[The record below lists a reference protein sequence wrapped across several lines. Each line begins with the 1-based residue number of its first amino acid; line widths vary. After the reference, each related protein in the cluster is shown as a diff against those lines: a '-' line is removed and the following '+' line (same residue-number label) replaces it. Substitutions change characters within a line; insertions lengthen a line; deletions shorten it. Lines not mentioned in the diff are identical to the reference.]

1 MGLLLLIG
9 QGCGLA
15 AVLGAEAAEVVV
27 AAAGLTVALQGGGAG
42 LVGGGC
48 RRLGRRRIGPLL
60 GHCRQFG
67 GREQGP
73 LAMQRLLVGVDLLA
87 PALALFGGP
96 QGHCQGGSIVK
107 SSGQQVLG
115 QALLGLL
122 QAARQPTPGFSR
134 FGQGFQG
141 LLQGLPAGQ
150 HLAGGDDLLAQFGRQ
165 LGRQDLGPLAL
176 GGPGLGQQRAA
187 SGGLGKGG
195 LVLADLLGLLRHGL
209 LQLGPLGGLVP
220 GVGEGLQ
227 GLQGRGPGGAGI
239 GGGLAGLLRQGHVLG
254 LEGDEGHGR
263 LLQGRAG
270 QLLARLGCL
279 QVAGGQR
286 IGGGTDGLGVMVR
299 SAYGA
304 GGSGRQGAGQAG
316 GHAGELALA
325 QLLQSRFGRRA
336 LAFGPLAGLQRG
348 GFGSLPRR

>member
-1 MGLLLLIG
+1 MADLGEVGRQHPALQGDVGRQLAVAAVGDGAETLGLLLLIG

-15 AVLGAEAAEVVV
+15 AVLVAEAAEVVV
-27 AAAGLTVALQGGGAG
+27 AAAGLTVAFQGGGAG

-67 GREQGP
+67 GRQQGP
-73 LAMQRLLVGVDLLA
+73 LALQRLLVGVDLLA

-96 QGHCQGGSIVK
+96 QGHCQDGSIVK
-107 SSGQQVLG
+107 TSGQQVLG

-122 QAARQPTPGFSR
+122 QAARQPVPGFSR

-187 SGGLGKGG
+187 GGGLGKGG

-220 GVGEGLQ
+220 GVSEGLQ
-227 GLQGRGPGGAGI
+227 GLQGRGPSGAGI

-254 LEGDEGHGR
+254 LEAD
-263 LLQGRAG
+263 
-270 QLLARLGCL
+270 
-279 QVAGGQR
+279 
-286 IGGGTDGLGVMVR
+286 
-299 SAYGA
+299 
-304 GGSGRQGAGQAG
+304 
-316 GHAGELALA
+316 
-325 QLLQSRFGRRA
+325 
-336 LAFGPLAGLQRG
+336 
-348 GFGSLPRR
+348 